1 MAEIPLD
8 PSHSVTVTMVTI
20 LDDDDDADDAA
31 EYFFAVIS
39 SLKVLENKLLKRLHK
54 LFATSQFLNISEL
67 PLA

>member
-20 LDDDDDADDAA
+20 LDDDDADDAA